1 MALSKTQLLEAY
13 RRMRTIREF
22 EENIHRENTT
32 GEIPGFLHL
41 SCGQEANAVAVCMQ
55 LEDTDYI
62 ASNHRGHGHC
72 LAKGADVEAMM
83 LELYGK
89 EGGLCRGRGGS
100 MHIADVS
107 KGILGANGIVG
118 AGAPLA
124 SGAALTAKTLGNG
137 GVAVSFQGDGAS
149 NEGYV
154 FEAFNLAVIY
164 QLPMIFYFENNG
176 YGEFTGHDYVV
187 GNKDIAGRAAGFGL
201 PAVKIDGTDF
211 FEVYEAF
218 GEALKRARAGKG
230 PSVIEA
236 QAVRFYGH
244 FEGDP
249 QAYRSKQEL
258 EDIRENRD
266 CLKIMRA
273 KLIKGKKATAA
284 ELDAIDRE
292 AVALIDACRQSAK
305 AAAYPDPSTLTDNIY
320 VSY

>member
-1 MALSKTQLLEAY
+1 MALKKEELLEAY
-13 RRMRTIREF
+13 RKMRTIREF

-55 LEDTDYI
+55 LDDTDYI

-72 LAKGADVEAMM
+72 LAKGADVQGMM

-89 EGGLCRGRGGS
+89 DDGLCKGRGGS

-124 SGAALTAKTLGNG
+124 TGAALTAKTLGNG

-154 FEAFNLAVIY
+154 FEAINMAVIW

-187 GNKDIAGRAAGFGL
+187 GSKDIAGRAAAFGL

-211 FEVYEAF
+211 FEVHDAF
-218 GEALKRARAGKG
+218 GEAVKRARAGKG

-236 QAVRFYGH
+236 EAVRFYGH

-249 QAYRSKQEL
+249 QGYRSKEEL
-258 EDIRENRD
+258 TDARENRD
-266 CLKIMRA
+266 CLKIMRQ
-273 KLIKGKKATAA
+273 KLIKGKKATAG
-284 ELDAIDRE
+284 ELDAIDQE
-292 AVALIDACRQSAK
+292 VIDLINACRETAK
-305 AAAYPDPSTLTDNIY
+305 AAAYPDPATLQDNIY

>member
-1 MALSKTQLLEAY
+1 MALSKELLLEAY
-13 RRMRTIREF
+13 RKMRTIREF

-41 SCGQEANAVAVCMQ
+41 YCGQEANAVAVCMH
-55 LEDTDYI
+55 LDDKDYI

-72 LAKGADVEAMM
+72 LAKGADVTGMM
-83 LELYGK
+83 LELYGR
-89 EGGLCRGRGGS
+89 EDGLCKGRGGS

-124 SGAALTAKTLGNG
+124 TGAALTAKTKKTG
-137 GVAVSFQGDGAS
+137 GIAVSFQGDGAS

-154 FEAFNLAVIY
+154 FEAINMAVMW
-164 QLPMIFYFENNG
+164 QLPIIFYFENNG
-176 YGEFTGHDYVV
+176 YGEGTGHDYAV
-187 GNKDIAGRAAGFGL
+187 GSKDIAGRAAAFGL

-218 GEALKRARAGKG
+218 GEAAKRVRAGKG
-230 PSVIEA
+230 PSVIESD
-236 QAVRFYGH
+236 AVRFYGH

-249 QAYRSKQEL
+249 QLYRSKEEL
-258 EDIRENRD
+258 ADVRENRD
-266 CLKIMRA
+266 CLKILRS
-273 KLIKGKKATAA
+273 KLIKGKKVSAK
-284 ELDAIDRE
+284 ELDAIDHE
-292 AVALIDACRQSAK
+292 AIDTINAARDAAK
-305 AAAYPDPSTLTDNIY
+305 EAAWPDPADLTNNVY

>member
-1 MALSKTQLLEAY
+1 MALKKEELLEAY

-41 SCGQEANAVAVCMQ
+41 YCGQEANAVAVCMQ
-55 LEDTDYI
+55 LDDTDYI

-72 LAKGADVEAMM
+72 LAKGADVKGMM

-89 EGGLCRGRGGS
+89 EDGLCHGRGGS

-107 KGILGANGIVG
+107 RGILGANGIVG

-124 SGAALTAKTLGNG
+124 TGAALTAKTLGTG

-154 FEAFNLAVIY
+154 FEAINMAVMW

-187 GNKDIAGRAAGFGL
+187 GSKDIAGRAAGFGL

-211 FEVYEAF
+211 FEIHEAS
-218 GEALKRARAGKG
+218 GEAVQRARAGKG
-230 PSVIEA
+230 PTVIEA
-236 QAVRFYGH
+236 VAVRFYGH
-244 FEGDP
+244 YEGDP
-249 QAYRSKQEL
+249 QAYRSKEEL
-258 EDIRENRD
+258 ADVRQIRD
-266 CLKIMRA
+266 CLKILHQ
-273 KLIKGKKATAA
+273 KLIAGKKASAR

-292 AVALIDACRQSAK
+292 AVDLINACRETAK
-305 AAAYPDPSTLTDNIY
+305 SAAYPEASTLTDNTY

>member
-1 MALSKTQLLEAY
+1 MALKKEELLDAY
-13 RRMRTIREF
+13 RSMRTIREF

-41 SCGQEANAVAVCMQ
+41 YCGQEANAVGVCMH
-55 LEDTDYI
+55 LENKDYI

-72 LAKGADVEAMM
+72 MAKGADVEGMM

-89 EGGLCRGRGGS
+89 ADGLCKGRGGS
-100 MHIADVS
+100 MHIADTS

-124 SGAALTAKTLGNG
+124 TGAALSAKTLGTG

-154 FEAFNLAVIY
+154 FEAINMAVIW

-187 GNKDIAGRAAGFGL
+187 GSKDIAGRAAAFGL

-218 GEALKRARAGKG
+218 GEAAKRARQGKG
-230 PSVIEA
+230 PTVIEA

-249 QAYRSKQEL
+249 QAYRSKGEL
-258 EDIRENRD
+258 EDVRD
-266 CLKIMRA
+266 NKDCVKILRN
-273 KLIKGKKATAA
+273 KLIKGKKASAK
-284 ELDAIDRE
+284 ELDAIDE
-292 AVALIDACRQSAK
+292 EVVALIAHCREVAK
-305 AAAYPDPSTLTDNIY
+305 AAPFPDVSTLCDNIY

>member
-1 MALSKTQLLEAY
+1 MALKKEELLEAY

-41 SCGQEANAVAVCMQ
+41 YCGQEANAVAVCMH
-55 LEDTDYI
+55 LDDNDYI

-72 LAKGADVEAMM
+72 LAKGADVEGMM

-89 EGGLCRGRGGS
+89 EAGLCRGRGGS

-124 SGAALTAKTLGNG
+124 TGAALTAKTLGNG

-154 FEAFNLAVIY
+154 FEAINMAVMW

-187 GNKDIAGRAAGFGL
+187 GSKDIAGRAAAFGL

-211 FEVYEAF
+211 FEVHEAF
-218 GEALKRARAGKG
+218 GEAVKRARAGKG

-249 QAYRSKQEL
+249 QGYRSKEEL
-258 EDIRENRD
+258 EDVRENRD
-266 CLKIMRA
+266 CVKIMRD
-273 KLIKGKKATAA
+273 KLIKGRKARAA

-292 AVALIDACRQSAK
+292 VIDLITACRETAK
-305 AAAYPDPSTLTDNIY
+305 AAAFPDPATLTDNIY

>member
-1 MALSKTQLLEAY
+1 MALKKEELLEAY
-13 RRMRTIREF
+13 RKMRTIREF

-55 LEDTDYI
+55 LDDTDYI

-72 LAKGADVEAMM
+72 LAKGADVQGMM

-89 EGGLCRGRGGS
+89 DEGLCKGRGGS

-124 SGAALTAKTLGNG
+124 TGAALTAKTLGNG

-154 FEAFNLAVIY
+154 FEAINMAVIW

-187 GNKDIAGRAAGFGL
+187 GSKDIAGRAAAFGL

-211 FEVYEAF
+211 FEVHEAF
-218 GEALKRARAGKG
+218 GEAVKRARAGKG

-236 QAVRFYGH
+236 EAVRFYGH

-249 QAYRSKQEL
+249 QGYRSKEEL
-258 EDIRENRD
+258 ADARENRD
-266 CLKIMRA
+266 CLKIMRQ
-273 KLIKGKKATAA
+273 KLIKGKKATAG
-284 ELDAIDRE
+284 ELDAIDQE
-292 AVALIDACRQSAK
+292 VIDLINACRETAK
-305 AAAYPDPSTLTDNIY
+305 AAAYPDPATLQDNIY